1 MKNGSSVFMAFAF
14 IVFSY
19 FYLKTIFRAV
29 DKYVYRPR
37 RKSAFRIESKEIEKS
52 IAVEAK
58 KRDKMVKKIGYY
70 STKEPERFASLLANL
85 LVNGN

>member
-1 MKNGSSVFMAFAF
+1 MKDGSSVFMAFAF
-14 IVFSY
+14 LAFSY
-19 FYLKTIFRAV
+19 FYLKAIFKAV
-29 DKYVYRPR
+29 DKYVYRPK

-52 IAVEAK
+52 ITVEVK
-58 KRDKMVKKIGYY
+58 KRDEMVKKIGYY